1 MRAGQLNRRIQIVQP
16 TAIQDASGQPGAPGD
31 DVDVLDCAA
40 AISVISGKEIYALG
54 PGFTAQ
60 VSHMVRIRFPAVDVA
75 AGMKVIYGARTFLV
89 QFVSDPDEDRRQ
101 LSLVCLEESK

>member
-16 TAIQDASGQPGAPGD
+16 TAIQDASGQPSPGD

-75 AGMKVIYGARTFLV
+75 ASMKVIYGARTFLV
-89 QFVSDPDEDRRQ
+89 QFVLDPDEDRRQ
-101 LSLVCLEESK
+101 LSLVCLQESK